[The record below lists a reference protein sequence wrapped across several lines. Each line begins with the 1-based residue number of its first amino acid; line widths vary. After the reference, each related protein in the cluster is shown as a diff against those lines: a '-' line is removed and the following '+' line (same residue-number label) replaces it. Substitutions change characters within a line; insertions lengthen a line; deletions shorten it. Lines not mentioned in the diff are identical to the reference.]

1 MEVNLPGC
9 FASIWDNSEG
19 LSVTENNIPFKKS
32 PSILLGLGR
41 GGEAETGVRIIHDD
55 LIWSDPPGHFWAESA
70 TIYQMMVTIY
80 SKSGMEKARRHKKI

>member
-41 GGEAETGVRIIHDD
+41 DGEAETGVRVIHDD
-55 LIWSDPPGHFWAESA
+55 LDLVRPTSSPLGRISSNLSNDGNNIFKIRHGE
-70 TIYQMMVTIY
+70 
-80 SKSGMEKARRHKKI
+80 GEKA